1 MHGISLAS
9 LLCFDHTRA
18 KACPIQQ
25 LHLEHTR
32 AKACSMQKV
41 HLENTHLNACVIQ
54 HAHMMTSK
62 SCNVKAYGSFCV
74 VDLSRLASS
83 IHKCIRASAMQSVT
97 ITRWLVTEFYSTLAY
112 MPCHAGHSSRE
123 AAEASR
129 PSSSQSWRSPSLSKG
144 ESLAVLLHPPLL
156 LTSASNACALHM
168 LPCALIAAIHM

>member
-1 MHGISLAS
+1 MPLSQAVIAKVHGISLAS

-97 ITRWLVTEFYSTLAY
+97 ITRWLVTEF
-112 MPCHAGHSSRE
+112 HSSIR
-123 AAEASR
+123 AMSCRAFK
-129 PSSSQSWRSPSLSKG
+129 QRSCRGQQAQQQPKL
-144 ESLAVLLHPPLL
+144 EEPQPQQR
-156 LTSASNACALHM
+156 
-168 LPCALIAAIHM
+168 